1 MKTKL
6 TLNVGAFYFLSTVN
20 LMRSVASEI
29 DLSTLNVAE
38 LKGLKSYVKSGSIS
52 SSEDIFKYEIPSTE
66 LKQIKEVVEETVEE
80 VLEAKEES
88 KEVEEEVEEVEE
100 EVNYETLTKAEI
112 LKELSKRKIQTKL
125 TRKDQLIDLLKES
138 DSK

>member
-80 VLEAKEES
+80 VLEAKEEP
-88 KEVEEEVEEVEE
+88 KEVEEEVEEV
-100 EVNYETLTKAEI
+100 NYETLTKVEI

>member
-80 VLEAKEES
+80 VLEAKEEP
-88 KEVEEEVEEVEE
+88 KEDEEEVE

>member
-66 LKQIKEVVEETVEE
+66 LKQIKEFVEETVEE
-80 VLEAKEES
+80 VIEAK
-88 KEVEEEVEEVEE
+88 
-100 EVNYETLTKAEI
+100 
-112 LKELSKRKIQTKL
+112 
-125 TRKDQLIDLLKES
+125 
-138 DSK
+138 

>member
-88 KEVEEEVEEVEE
+88 KEVEEEVEEV
-100 EVNYETLTKAEI
+100 NYETLTKAEI

>member
-88 KEVEEEVEEVEE
+88 KEVEEEVEE

>member
-80 VLEAKEES
+80 VLEAKEEP
-88 KEVEEEVEEVEE
+88 KEVEEGVE

>member
-80 VLEAKEES
+80 VLEAKEEP
-88 KEVEEEVEEVEE
+88 KEVEEEVEE

>member
-80 VLEAKEES
+80 VLEAKEEP
-88 KEVEEEVEEVEE
+88 KEVEEEVE